1 MAVEVNVPQRPSS
14 AAAVTG
20 PKPDRSRRR
29 PRQNFETWQWYFM
42 RVSGLILVF
51 LALGHFTL
59 THIINDVIETDAEFV
74 AKRWDN
80 PVWRIYDFALLGL
93 GLFHGLNGLRVIMDD
108 YISSPAKR
116 ATTKA
121 VLYTVSLVLFAYGTI
136 TIVTF

>member
-1 MAVEVNVPQRPSS
+1 MAIVNVPQRPSS
-14 AAAVTG
+14 DAAVSG

-59 THIINDVIETDAEFV
+59 THIINDVVETDAEFV
-74 AKRWDN
+74 ADRWDN
-80 PVWRIYDFALLGL
+80 PVWRVYDFSLLGL

-108 YISSPAKR
+108 YISSPGKR
-116 ATTKA
+116 ALAKST
-121 VLYTVSLVLFAYGTI
+121 LYTISLVLFAYGTI